1 VTEELRSGRVLHRSA
16 WPELP
21 EGAVLLVP
29 LGSTEQH
36 GPHLPTGTDTAVAA
50 AVVDA
55 AAAVVGDRLPLVIA
69 PAVTYGASG
78 EHEHF
83 PGTVS
88 IGHEALALL
97 LTELGR
103 SASRW
108 AGRILFVNGHGGNL
122 PTVPEVVRSLRAESR
137 DVAWLPC
144 SRPGADPHA
153 GAFETS
159 LMLALHPDDVRAGEA
174 RPGATAPLAELLPA
188 MREGGVRAV
197 SPSGVL
203 GDPTTADADAGQASL
218 RAMAADVAARLLRWD
233 VDATGLLRP

>member
-1 VTEELRSGRVLHRSA
+1 VVTEAIVGLVEA
-16 WPELP
+16 PEH
-21 EGAVLLVP
+21 AVLVVP

-36 GPHLPTGTDTAVAA
+36 GPHLPAGTDSAVATAV
-50 AVVDA
+50 VHA
-55 AAAVVGDRLPLVIA
+55 AAAAVGDRLPLVVA
-69 PAVTYGASG
+69 PAVAYGASG

-97 LTELGR
+97 LIELGR

-108 AGRILFVNGHGGNL
+108 ADRILFVNGHGGNL
-122 PTVPEVVRSLRAESR
+122 PTVAEVVLTLRAEGR

-188 MREGGVRAV
+188 LRAGGVRAV

-203 GDPTTADADAGQASL
+203 GDPTAADVATGRAHLQ
-218 RAMAADVAARLLRWD
+218 AMAMDVAARLLRWD
-233 VDATGLLRP
+233 VDATGLLRA